1 MNFCI
6 KIYVFITSVIFSSLA
21 LCLLMVYFDSSFL
34 IPSLIPLERKC
45 FGDHK
50 ACLDSN
56 KGKSN
61 SMKPYHIN
69 VSHDVID
76 DLKQRLQLDLNRA
89 KSFEFPKSIIDS
101 FEYGTNVEFLTSEIG
116 QYWLNDYNW
125 TTQENML
132 NQMGN
137 HFHINMD
144 GIDLHYLHVK
154 PKTGTNDVIVLPMLI
169 IHGWPGS
176 FVEFKDI
183 IPLLTQAR
191 GGRKFVFELIV
202 PSIPGY
208 GFSSAPKT
216 SGFHIG
222 HCARLFR
229 NLMINEIG
237 FKNGFYLQGG
247 DWGGLISTA
256 MTTMYPE
263 DVIGLHLNFAMGST
277 PSATLKQIVGAV
289 SPDFISKALGLLTE
303 PSVKKQFTDLIE
315 ETGYFHLQATKPDT
329 IGIAL
334 NSSPLGLASYIL
346 EKFSTWTRRENKAN
360 KGGNILKYYEKDD
373 LITNIMVYW
382 ITNSITTSMRFYKE
396 NFGNN
401 PENQKEL
408 LPILSNPIMHVPVAV
423 ASYSD
428 EIFVF
433 GEEELRGK
441 FRSIIQFT
449 KLANG
454 GHFAALED
462 ADRLYDDIYRFIL
475 KVEKTKKI
483 NPENTNKEL

>member
-34 IPSLIPLERKC
+34 IPSLISLERKC

-125 TTQENML
+125 TKQENML

-183 IPLLTQAR
+183 VPLLTQAR
-191 GGRKFVFELIV
+191 GGRKFVFELII

-208 GFSSAPKT
+208 GFSSTPKT

-222 HCARLFR
+222 HCAR
-229 NLMINEIG
+229 
-237 FKNGFYLQGG
+237 
-247 DWGGLISTA
+247 
-256 MTTMYPE
+256 
-263 DVIGLHLNFAMGST
+263 
-277 PSATLKQIVGAV
+277 
-289 SPDFISKALGLLTE
+289 
-303 PSVKKQFTDLIE
+303 
-315 ETGYFHLQATKPDT
+315 
-329 IGIAL
+329 
-334 NSSPLGLASYIL
+334 
-346 EKFSTWTRRENKAN
+346 
-360 KGGNILKYYEKDD
+360 
-373 LITNIMVYW
+373 
-382 ITNSITTSMRFYKE
+382 
-396 NFGNN
+396 
-401 PENQKEL
+401 
-408 LPILSNPIMHVPVAV
+408 
-423 ASYSD
+423 
-428 EIFVF
+428 
-433 GEEELRGK
+433 
-441 FRSIIQFT
+441 
-449 KLANG
+449 
-454 GHFAALED
+454 
-462 ADRLYDDIYRFIL
+462 
-475 KVEKTKKI
+475 
-483 NPENTNKEL
+483 